1 MATTLASPEN
11 NESLPPTNSGAK
23 LTISVLTG
31 VKITPSDLPGTPTRE
46 LKLELKDN
54 ITDMYPIN
62 FSASRHPLRYI
73 CVQMSSP
80 FPSYD

>member
-1 MATTLASPEN
+1 MATNLARVSITRKQN

-46 LKLELKDN
+46 LK
-54 ITDMYPIN
+54 
-62 FSASRHPLRYI
+62 
-73 CVQMSSP
+73 
-80 FPSYD
+80 